1 VTEPSWWLTPLGYLP
16 WAQVLAELQ
25 GLTCTWAD
33 YTGLHETDHLERL
46 RTAPP
51 YSHVWGWSDDRLVR
65 VRVDVDEG
73 VVAVLT
79 SVDLARADRSGPG
92 NRANRR
98 ALQSG
103 SSAYPA
109 DPGARPDPSG
119 VRSRS
124 GIRRPREGDRAMTTI
139 RRRLC
144 PGQRRPG
151 GR

>member
-79 SVDLARADRSGPG
+79 RVDLARAATGPVRVIERTAVPFSPDRPLTRLIQVLGPTPLVFVAGPASGG
-92 NRANRR
+92 
-98 ALQSG
+98 
-103 SSAYPA
+103 PA
-109 DPGARPDPSG
+109 KGTER
-119 VRSRS
+119 
-124 GIRRPREGDRAMTTI
+124 
-139 RRRLC
+139 
-144 PGQRRPG
+144 
-151 GR
+151 